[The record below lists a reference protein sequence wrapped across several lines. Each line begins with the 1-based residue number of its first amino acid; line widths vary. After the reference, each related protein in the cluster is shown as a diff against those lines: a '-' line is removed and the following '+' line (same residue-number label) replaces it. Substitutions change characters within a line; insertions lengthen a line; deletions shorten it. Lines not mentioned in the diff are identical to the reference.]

1 LLRGSDELMRRSINR
16 KGEGEIAVSEV
27 GVFMRELGEGV
38 SMPALGLGLWQM
50 AEGRETEQAVEW
62 ALDAGY
68 RHFDTATM
76 YKNERSVGA
85 AIARSGLSRQD
96 LFVTTKWLPLARSAS
111 SELARSLERL
121 QLDYVDLYLIHW
133 PVPLRTRRGWPD
145 LERLREGGLAR
156 TIGVSNY
163 GSERLTRLVQRS
175 AHPPAVNQVQF
186 SPFQFRRKLLEACAR
201 QGVVLEAYSPLERG
215 RSVDHPVIVEIAQRL
230 ERTPAQVMLRWGIQH
245 NAVVIPKSSH
255 EERIRSNAQIF
266 DFTLGASDMR
276 TLDSLDR
283 TNRTRD
289 AR

>member
-1 LLRGSDELMRRSINR
+1 MSEAG
-16 KGEGEIAVSEV
+16 VS
-27 GVFMRELGEGV
+27 MCALGEGV
-38 SMPALGLGLWQM
+38 SMPVLGLGVWQM
-50 AEGRETEQAVEW
+50 AAGRETEQAIEW

-121 QLDYVDLYLIHW
+121 QLGYVDLYLVHW
-133 PVPLRTRRGWPD
+133 PVPLRASRGWTD
-145 LERLREGGLAR
+145 RECLRERGLAR
-156 TIGVSNY
+156 AIGVSNY
-163 GSERLTRLVQRS
+163 GSERLARLVGRS
-175 AHPPAVNQVQF
+175 ADPPAVNQVQF
-186 SPFQFRRKLLEACAR
+186 SPFHFRRKLLEACAR
-201 QGVVLEAYSPLERG
+201 YGVVLEAYSPLERG
-215 RSVDHPVIVEIAQRL
+215 RTLDHPAIVEIAQRL

-255 EERIRSNAQIF
+255 EDRIRSNAQIF
-266 DFTLGASDMR
+266 DFTLDATDMR
-276 TLDSLDR
+276 SLDSLDR
-283 TNRTRD
+283 THATGN